1 MRVKTNVKAGVIVG
15 DVNVTQGNTSTVMV
29 SQTNN
34 STVSGGA

>member
-1 MRVKTNVKAGVIVG
+1 MPVKTNVKAGQIFG
-15 DVNVTQGNTSTVMV
+15 DISVTQGNTSTVTV